1 MFVGLGFFFFVFGCV
16 FVCLLVLGFFGE
28 DCFLGLGGF
37 FGCVFCFWCLGL
49 RGDLREVFVGGA
61 FLGGFL
67 LLKFGGTH
75 PLQFNLKPHP
85 YQTKSSLKP
94 S

>member
-1 MFVGLGFFFFVFGCV
+1 MFVGLGFFSFVFGCV
-16 FVCLLVLGFFGE
+16 FVCLFWGFLVRIVFWVWE
-28 DCFLGLGGF
+28 AFL
-37 FGCVFCFWCLGL
+37 VFCFWCLGL

-75 PLQFNLKPHP
+75 PLQFNPKPHP